1 MALDIVI
8 LGPPGAGKGTQAKR
22 IAAQTGIPHVA
33 TGDILREAIATETEM
48 GVRIKSIYDAGDLV
62 PDDLMIELIRERLG
76 VPDTAEG
83 FILDGF
89 PRTVAQ
95 AEALDRM
102 LDGKGLSLESVV
114 ELKVDEPALV
124 RRMETRVAQTLARG
138 EAVRKDD
145 NPGAFK
151 VRLENYRLQTAPV
164 SGYYARKGVLRTVD
178 GMKPI
183 DDVTRDVFAVLD
195 AVG

>member
-1 MALDIVI
+1 LALDIVI

-22 IAAQTGIPHVA
+22 ISAETGIPHIA
-33 TGDILREAIATETEM
+33 TGDMLREAIATETEL
-48 GVRIKSIYDAGDLV
+48 GLRIKSVYDAGDLV

-102 LDGKGLSLESVV
+102 LDEIDRELLAVLYFQVPDELAVERLHVRALQEGRTDDTPEIIRHRLEVFHKSTEPVV
-114 ELKVDEPALV
+114 EYYRSKGILV
-124 RRMETRVAQTLARG
+124 GIHAER
-138 EAVRKDD
+138 
-145 NPGAFK
+145 
-151 VRLENYRLQTAPV
+151 
-164 SGYYARKGVLRTVD
+164 
-178 GMKPI
+178 PI
-183 DDVTRDVFAVLD
+183 DAVFAEVQEVLET
-195 AVG
+195 AATRQ

>member
-62 PDDLMIELIRERLG
+62 PDDLMIGLIRERLG
-76 VPDTAEG
+76 VSDTADG

-89 PRTVAQ
+89 PRNVAQ
-95 AEALDRM
+95 SEALDRM
-102 LDGKGLSLESVV
+102 LEEIDRELLTVLYFQVPDELAVERLHVRALQEGRTDDTPEIIRHRLEVFHKSTEPVV
-114 ELKVDEPALV
+114 EYYRSKGILV
-124 RRMETRVAQTLARG
+124 GIHAER
-138 EAVRKDD
+138 
-145 NPGAFK
+145 
-151 VRLENYRLQTAPV
+151 
-164 SGYYARKGVLRTVD
+164 
-178 GMKPI
+178 PI
-183 DDVTRDVFAVLD
+183 DAVFAEVQEVLET
-195 AVG
+195 ASTRQ